1 MNRSSDRK
9 CRRAPSPSE
18 QAFLKSD
25 PADIPDKRRIQ
36 RQGCGEARPVG
47 SKPHRRTK
55 MKRSIKHHF
64 GKAKGKEQEGNRS
77 VGEEC
82 NGGGARDRV
91 RQAERVEPDPA

>member
-1 MNRSSDRK
+1 
-9 CRRAPSPSE
+9 
-18 QAFLKSD
+18 
-25 PADIPDKRRIQ
+25 
-36 RQGCGEARPVG
+36 
-47 SKPHRRTK
+47 
-55 MKRSIKHHF
+55 MKRSIKDHL